1 MFKQK
6 PQSPNKKTSLKAGVS
21 LITVLLFMMIAT
33 IAATATYKWITSEGR
48 SSASRMLQREAYQSA
63 VAGIENAR
71 AWMTYHANDVGGL
84 VTQYFQNEKKPIL
97 LDTVLKPFTN
107 EKQDYNVWLTG
118 VNTQGSS
125 YKLKLL
131 SSGKSR
137 NGTVHNEVAILNV
150 SGLYQV
156 LVPQTKDTG
165 AIDFEYAYFGGG
177 YSGAGDVQLTS
188 GVINGNWKGNP
199 QSVTKSFVVTG
210 NAELSGNNVNVGELA
225 CIGGKASI
233 QNNGLSGK
241 NLYAGEFSGALNLS
255 GDAYFAGN
263 VKQEGAG
270 AFDILGSVTLNGK
283 LTTTSAKN
291 LNIRTNFCMGDDA
304 QVYSAHGTGYKFSVD
319 GGVWIPGKQPFWA
332 NSNDLY
338 DKIILGKD
346 ENSKIY
352 IKAGHPWSDYKKLRD
367 SRYFTEADEGNNGH
381 PRKCDGADSRC
392 TKREWWSNEK
402 HHVYKEKPQKENLY
416 YIYYMPDGWTDV
428 TFGTYKDTY
437 WKWPKTCWWGVCDD
451 PHTIMGSYII
461 NYPGVPNSNNQ
472 KEFSGEYAFTDSYHS
487 ETEGK
492 NVKNG
497 TDWYRYLNHDGN
509 NPTASP
515 FCKLAAGKNWRPDDV
530 NWRPECDVKPW
541 FRVNG
546 AFQENFPA
554 EKPEDLACAEQVKTD
569 CDSIWIE
576 EPGCDG
582 AKYKVKDP
590 LVTAKE
596 QFEPFASK
604 GCAANITKWDKSP
617 NLVDLLN
624 ACYKENMADSVKKK
638 ENLYNGFLV
647 VNVSGGS
654 DDSKCPTG
662 TLDGKFVII
671 ADDPIQCQNNLPG
684 TTDETFVML
693 YLEQGANKL
702 GGRAKNYFI
711 YTEQGVKDGLNFH
724 LDGTIY
730 IPTDACKGLGS
741 LQSSSITYNPTL
753 VQELTEAGVICNNDG
768 SPCGGS
774 SADTE
779 SSLGGVDLG
788 DYILSGR
795 DIFYVATAPQL
806 GITLESQYETR
817 EKEPEVTADA
827 GIDPSILILPR
838 VSYLTTDAIGKLSD
852 YYNVINLNGA
862 DEVKDPSAVM
872 CTPTGLNTTSALYDG
887 TTPITEGVY
896 TCVYQSSKGYGSV
909 PFYIVVSGKS
919 GDAPTIAF
927 TTDNQEVLK
936 GTTVD
941 VYLKIP
947 ESTRPNP
954 INVDLLVSELPEGWT
969 LNPTTAVSLRDNS
982 SGTAV
987 YTVTAQPASGSAT
1000 DVHIF
1005 TVGAGNSALNGSVL
1019 LQLVAPCD
1027 GCVIGMP
1034 SSQTIFATGYANF
1047 KREGLT
1053 EYCSAF
1059 PDACD
1064 SDDLDAALRP
1074 DCDVSAEW
1082 VRAVGMNCRVEEVN
1096 NRWTCGTNQAVSLQ
1110 SLTLPNYCELFMPSE
1125 NNSHSIL
1132 EDGKDY
1138 TLYASLKKKPYTLT
1152 VKIDGADESSTSVTI
1167 VTDSKSE
1174 TCLQTDDACDFTV
1187 YAGENVSISYSAETD
1202 KFSYWKCSGDN
1213 CPVELTTSSPFTL
1226 QPISGNNTVTAKF
1239 NDKDKHCFYEDFS
1252 ELTAFCDNNE
1262 HCIRDCSEPSG
1273 CIVSGTT
1280 TVDWQLMQKDGSNTP
1295 AISSGFI
1302 TTPAM
1307 NKGKQTFIMSTK
1319 QAGANGQMTS
1329 MMQTAVVREADRAEM
1344 YNSGFVVRSNTNASS
1359 YLLLNVYGVGE
1370 GSYGTLTTRLCKGE
1384 GLTSVTSCTEK
1395 RLMNGSSTAE
1405 ISATTMINMSLTAD
1419 KDTIL
1424 VEARVNGTLY
1434 ATRYDISS
1442 FNMTSQEYQYVGF
1455 KLSDEATK
1463 LYDIAWRSSDYADD
1477 CWSVPTV
1484 DCSFKANYLG
1494 GLVPKDSN
1502 VTPWVGASSWFT
1514 EHSCE
1519 YKYYY
1524 NGNDNVTTTA
1534 GTVDGLGSALASKD
1548 YNFSEEGLHGPES
1561 KDAKVSVEC
1570 PDNTTSLNGQN
1581 TSCGNFWV
1589 GKQMACSQ
1597 NYEILNEVVGISDA
1611 EREFP
1616 ISVSG
1621 ANLREA
1627 VLKFTVS
1634 DLPDGEKITVYLKD
1648 VDGSLSLPGT
1658 IKANGNQEISIE
1670 SILNKDNFNPQKVV
1684 AVLMSATTVANV
1696 STIYSDCP
1704 YAFAITGC
1712 SASYNGSSWIVS
1724 ASFKNIEG
1732 AETNGCSI
1740 VPSTSDIDETNV
1752 TDVSC
1757 PDAGNFTLPDS
1768 GLYTRVNQGVS
1779 GVGYSFTVKAIAKDG
1794 AEVTCVTD
1802 EVVIEPTE
1810 ITCSVTPEQVV
1821 QGTGMPTLQM
1831 SIANAPTDAP
1841 YTLKF
1846 NGTQFDQG
1854 QYVGGGVQYTHSY
1867 GDANTAETPLALG
1880 TYSYVI
1886 EALGKTK
1893 ECSFEVIDAVEA
1905 EASCSVSGN
1914 TLSVTVKGA
1923 NYGNAVP
1930 IKVGISDVIGNV
1942 LGFESISMNQNTT
1955 KEIDLS
1961 TYNNQLTAGTSY
1973 PVTLTLNGNGQSCGE
1988 YTPPLP
1994 ELTLQCPADL
2004 YNKNASES
2012 VTITPTVEGCNV
2024 VGGCDWTITPAT
2036 DGGSGTGYTSGSMSF
2051 TNTDGS
2057 GTVKHTINI
2066 TRPKD
2071 NATKSCNFD
2080 VVFIEGSGSVSATCG
2095 VSTYNHGISG
2105 ENDFYTS
2112 ANLYFVFKNNA
2123 SNATTP
2129 SVEIFKDGASVG
2141 TTTLQSWSNWNSTS
2155 IGKLSEGSY
2164 TYNLKHNGKVICT
2177 HSINVKSPL
2186 SCSVDKTTIGL
2197 GESFKFT
2204 TNYAGSAWGH
2214 SLSGNGAPASTGGSA
2229 TYTIT
2234 PTAIGTHTYTFKVTS
2249 GSLDAA
2255 ECTQTVIVEEVA
2267 PTITCPADLTGI
2279 ALNSNVSVTPQSLT
2293 GCTNGC
2299 NYTIEGTSATGSGYT
2314 GGEVSFTGESAAGEK
2329 TYTWNVSNSK
2339 GSDDCEFKV
2348 TYEEGGSVVNPCE
2361 CSSYCNDCSAIKTNS
2376 GTYNSSD
2383 YNCIFFTSA
2392 SKLNIGGSAT
2402 KINGVA
2408 VTNTN
2413 SCYDATTCENNLNA
2427 LGITKVNGGY
2437 YMSLPSWNY
2446 TDISISGSIPTECA
2460 GGGSGGGGSGTE
2472 PDPGAGGSG
2481 GSEFACNE
2489 SNSTNVAK
2497 EADYSASAN
2506 GCIKYVMDGASNIQ
2520 IGCWWAPS
2528 TPVSVKVQT
2537 CNGSVTTISHSCG
2550 GWVAVPVGGTCSIF
2564 LETQGQMNLKFN
2576 NW

>member
-118 VNTQGSS
+118 VNTQGNT

-165 AIDFEYAYFGGG
+165 TIDFEYAYFGGG
-177 YSGAGDVQLTS
+177 FKSTQVTITSAVVNGDWS
-188 GVINGNWKGNP
+188 GNP
-199 QSVTKSFVVTG
+199 PTITKNWVVTG
-210 NAELSGNNVNVGELA
+210 NAKLSGNNVYVGELA
-225 CIGGKASI
+225 CIGGNASTENQGI
-233 QNNGLSGK
+233 SGK
-241 NLYAGEFSGALNLS
+241 NLYVGGDFKGGINITEDVYFENDATQVSGGPFNIGSNVFLGGVLNTSLNDKPLS
-255 GDAYFAGN
+255 IHGNLCLEDDAYVWIKPVNSNNPF
-263 VKQEGAG
+263 
-270 AFDILGSVTLNGK
+270 T
-283 LTTTSAKN
+283 
-291 LNIRTNFCMGDDA
+291 
-304 QVYSAHGTGYKFSVD
+304 VD
-319 GGVWIPGKQPFWA
+319 GSIWMPGTKPLWTDSDNHGSYQ
-332 NSNDLY
+332 
-338 DKIILGKD
+338 KIVLGKD
-346 ENSKIY
+346 QNSKIY
-352 IKAGHPWSDYKKLRD
+352 IKAGHPWSDYNKLRND
-367 SRYFTEADEGNNGH
+367 RKFKQAKDHPRACKGFDQGSIHICAQDEADFGWDDKENY
-381 PRKCDGADSRC
+381 
-392 TKREWWSNEK
+392 
-402 HHVYKEKPQKENLY
+402 VYPAKGKEDNLY
-416 YIYYMPDGWTDV
+416 YIYYMPEGVTDV
-428 TFGTYKDTY
+428 GFGIYVDTY
-437 WKWPKTCWWGVCDD
+437 WKWCW
-451 PHTIMGSYII
+451 
-461 NYPGVPNSNNQ
+461 SNNITQNYYGQQRCSSYDQ
-472 KEFSGEYAFTDSYHS
+472 KGTEINSYFVNFSEKNEDTRFTTSNNSATSCSDSMQPI
-487 ETEGK
+487 
-492 NVKNG
+492 KNG
-497 TDWYRYLNHDGN
+497 SKCYRYLNHNGET
-509 NPTASP
+509 PTASP
-515 FCKLAAGKNWRPDDV
+515 YCNLKGEKNWT
-530 NWRPECDVKPW
+530 PECGVKPW

-569 CDSIWIE
+569 CDSIWVE

-590 LVTAKE
+590 LVTAKD
-596 QFEPFASK
+596 QFESFASK
-604 GCAANITKWDKSP
+604 GCAANITEWRG
-617 NLVDLLN
+617 NLVDKLN

-638 ENLYNGFLV
+638 EDLYNGFLV
-647 VNVSGGS
+647 VKLTSVDNNGVSGR
-654 DDSKCPTG
+654 
-662 TLDGKFVII
+662 LDGKFII
-671 ADDPIQCQNNLPG
+671 LVTEKINAQNGLPG
-684 TTDETFVML
+684 TTDETSVFL
-693 YLEQGANKL
+693 YLEKGATYIQ
-702 GGRAKNYFI
+702 REAKNYFI
-711 YTEQGVKDGLNFH
+711 FTEGDIGESSGLN
-724 LDGTIY
+724 LTGTIY
-730 IPTDACKGLGS
+730 APTNSCANANFKDSKLTHNNE
-741 LQSSSITYNPTL
+741 LL
-753 VQELTEAGVICNNDG
+753 RELTEAGVICNNDG

-795 DIFYVATAPQL
+795 DVFYVATAPQL

-887 TTPITEGVY
+887 TTPIKEGVY
-896 TCVYQSSKGYGSV
+896 TCVYQSSKGYGTV
-909 PFYIVVSGKS
+909 PFYVVVYGKS
-919 GDAPTIAF
+919 GDAPTVAF
-927 TTDNQEVLK
+927 TTENQEVLK
-936 GTTVD
+936 GGAVD

-954 INVDLLVSELPEGWT
+954 INVDLIASEIPEGWT
-969 LNPTTAVSLRDNS
+969 LNPTSAVSLRDNS

-987 YTVTAQPASGSAT
+987 YTVTAQPASGNAT
-1000 DVHIF
+1000 EVHIF
-1005 TVGAGNSALNGSVL
+1005 TVSLENNAVNGSVL
-1019 LQLVAPCD
+1019 FQLVAPCD

-1034 SSQTIFATGYANF
+1034 SSQTVFATGYANIN
-1047 KREGLT
+1047 RLGLT

-1064 SDDLDAALRP
+1064 SDDLEAAQRP

-1125 NNSHSIL
+1125 NNTHSVL

-1152 VKIDGADESSTSVTI
+1152 VKIDGADESTTSVTI
-1167 VTDSKSE
+1167 TTDSKTE
-1174 TCLQTDDACDFTV
+1174 TCLQTDDACDFIV
-1187 YAGENVSISYSAETD
+1187 YAGENVSITYSAETD

-1213 CPVELTTSSPFTL
+1213 CPVELSTSSVYSL

-1252 ELTAFCDNNE
+1252 NLTAFCDNNE

-1329 MMQTAVVREADRAEM
+1329 MLQTAVVREADRAEM

-1424 VEARVNGTLY
+1424 VEARVNGSLY
-1434 ATRYDISS
+1434 VAKYDISS

-1455 KLSDEATK
+1455 KLSDETTK

-1514 EHSCE
+1514 DHSCE

-1611 EREFP
+1611 ESEFP
-1616 ISVSG
+1616 VSVSG

-1712 SASYNGSSWIVS
+1712 SASYNGSSWVVS
-1724 ASFKNIEG
+1724 ATFKNIEG

-1740 VPSTSDIDETNV
+1740 VPSTSDIDATNV
-1752 TDVSC
+1752 TGVSC
-1757 PDAGNFTLPDS
+1757 PDVGNFTLPDS

-1779 GVGYSFTVKAIAKDG
+1779 GIGYSFTVKAIAKDG
-1794 AEVTCVTD
+1794 AELTCVTD

-1821 QGTGMPTLQM
+1821 EGAGMPILQM
-1831 SIANAPTDAP
+1831 SIANAPIGTP

-1846 NGTQFDQG
+1846 NGTQFDNG
-1854 QYVGGGVQYTHSY
+1854 EYRGGGVQYTHSY
-1867 GDANTAETPLALG
+1867 GEANTAETPLALG

-1893 ECSFEVIDAVEA
+1893 ECGFEVVEAIDA

-1914 TLSVTVKGA
+1914 TLSVTVTGA
-1923 NYGNAVP
+1923 NYGDAVP
-1930 IKVGISDVIGNV
+1930 VKVGISDVIGNV

-1973 PVTLTLNGNGQSCGE
+1973 PVTLTLNGNGQSCGN

-1994 ELTLQCPADL
+1994 ELTLQCPANL
-2004 YNKNASES
+2004 TGKNVSEP

-2024 VGGCDWTITPAT
+2024 VGGCEWTITPAT
-2036 DGGSGTGYTSGSMSF
+2036 EGGSGTGYTSGSMSF
-2051 TNTDGS
+2051 TNTNGS
-2057 GTVKHTINI
+2057 GTVSHTINI

-2071 NATKSCNFD
+2071 NATKSCSFD
-2080 VVFIEGSGSVSATCG
+2080 VGFIEGSGSVTADCWFANQSHNWGDNGCFKFKTNRPSSAYVIKDIYGNSVGSGTTNGDTNQENQLCFTIRDGSNYSLFIDGSFACDKSPNVPAMKASNCRVDQTSLPPTGTTKFRADLTSCNSSACTYYLKKDG
-2095 VSTYNHGISG
+2095 VTIKNATYGSNIEPDITGPGTYTLHLLS
-2105 ENDFYTS
+2105 EDATS
-2112 ANLYFVFKNNA
+2112 ACSVTITEVSPATNCQFANATYTYGEDAYFKTKVTA
-2123 SNATTP
+2123 SNASWSIRDPNGNVVHSGSGLSQNNQDWQTNFKAKIGGEYTFYLNDQKACTANLNLNMPKATNCRFDNSNINSGANTEFRFKIEYCKNSLCSYVVKLGSTTIDSQNNTGEGDRNKNVNMAGEYVVWLNGVETDCKATLTVGGNSTTP
-2129 SVEIFKDGASVG
+2129 EPDAPG
-2141 TTTLQSWSNWNSTS
+2141 T
-2155 IGKLSEGSY
+2155 Y
-2164 TYNLKHNGKVICT
+2164 
-2177 HSINVKSPL
+2177 
-2186 SCSVDKTTIGL
+2186 DKTI
-2197 GESFKFT
+2197 
-2204 TNYAGSAWGH
+2204 
-2214 SLSGNGAPASTGGSA
+2214 
-2229 TYTIT
+2229 
-2234 PTAIGTHTYTFKVTS
+2234 PTS
-2249 GSLDAA
+2249 
-2255 ECTQTVIVEEVA
+2255 
-2267 PTITCPADLTGI
+2267 
-2279 ALNSNVSVTPQSLT
+2279 NSNA
-2293 GCTNGC
+2293 
-2299 NYTIEGTSATGSGYT
+2299 TIQGM
-2314 GGEVSFTGESAAGEK
+2314 F
-2329 TYTWNVSNSK
+2329 
-2339 GSDDCEFKV
+2339 
-2348 TYEEGGSVVNPCE
+2348 
-2361 CSSYCNDCSAIKTNS
+2361 
-2376 GTYNSSD
+2376 
-2383 YNCIFFTSA
+2383 
-2392 SKLNIGGSAT
+2392 
-2402 KINGVA
+2402 
-2408 VTNTN
+2408 
-2413 SCYDATTCENNLNA
+2413 
-2427 LGITKVNGGY
+2427 
-2437 YMSLPSWNY
+2437 
-2446 TDISISGSIPTECA
+2446 
-2460 GGGSGGGGSGTE
+2460 
-2472 PDPGAGGSG
+2472 
-2481 GSEFACNE
+2481 
-2489 SNSTNVAK
+2489 
-2497 EADYSASAN
+2497 
-2506 GCIKYVMDGASNIQ
+2506 
-2520 IGCWWAPS
+2520 
-2528 TPVSVKVQT
+2528 
-2537 CNGSVTTISHSCG
+2537 
-2550 GWVAVPVGGTCSIF
+2550 VGGTYYFNTGKKCSRAQLHASGTGTVVINSSSSWNCGYRDDNITAESTIT
-2564 LETQGQMNLKFN
+2564 LNVPESCTVTKLYVSNCN
-2576 NW
+2576 